1 MALTLTLPKI
11 DELIT
16 DASKRSAEYGNNYAC
31 RAAINAL
38 LTLREATIKL
48 REEMNAPV
56 VCQTEPTSPQHP
68 QLNLHFSHAHSHS
81 PSAP

>member
-1 MALTLTLPKI
+1 MDLTLPTI
-11 DELIT
+11 DDLIMDT
-16 DASKRSAEYGNNYAC
+16 SKRSAEHGTNAAC
-31 RAAINAL
+31 HAAINAL